1 MSDRAAL
8 LARAKA
14 EANPQLLCEVVPI
27 ARLMGM
33 QASLVGDAEDTVS
46 LTMPFIERLGGNM
59 AVPAIHG
66 GALAT
71 LMETAALLTGI
82 WQSGAN
88 ARTITITVDYLR
100 PAFLAETTAT
110 CVVLRKGR
118 RVVSVQ
124 VTAAQG
130 DRLVSAARVHMMLDA
145 AG

>member
-33 QASLVGDAEDTVS
+33 QASLAGDAVS
-46 LTMPFIERLGGNM
+46 VTMPFIERLGGNM

-145 AG
+145 AE